1 MAYYTRSKFNF
12 AQNNHINSTASGE
25 NTFHHYLCIG
35 LPQIRSAKSDFI
47 FAISMSKTG
56 PLPPTQILHDHCLQF
71 LLGITIVPI
80 REIEDNKTM
89 VMHFFLV
96 GGGGWGG
103 NKVHCGLCENG
114 ELPSFCFSFHSAK
127 TTLSLRVLTSGG
139 LMT

>member
-1 MAYYTRSKFNF
+1 MQMAYYPRSKFNF

-96 GGGGWGG
+96 GGAGVETRCIVVYVKMV
-103 NKVHCGLCENG
+103 NC
-114 ELPSFCFSFHSAK
+114 
-127 TTLSLRVLTSGG
+127 RVFVFPFILQRPRCHYAC
-139 LMT
+139 